1 MRQIS
6 AEDPFF
12 GAAVREK
19 RPVSSPLDPALANAA
34 RAAEV
39 DLDPSAIAAS
49 LGSGSGSA
57 NLADAYETVDDSADF
72 LGKTVSSALRLS
84 GDGQDSS
91 GKKKKEKKS
100 KKKEKSFSGKTN
112 DERSYSGSLP
122 DRPDALFA
130 STEKKEK
137 KKKKKKKGGSDEG
150 EKPKKPSK
158 KVRDW
163 DESESD

>member
-1 MRQIS
+1 M
-6 AEDPFF
+6 
-12 GAAVREK
+12 
-19 RPVSSPLDPALANAA
+19 
-34 RAAEV
+34 

-57 NLADAYETVDDSADF
+57 NLADAYEAVDDSADF

-84 GDGQDSS
+84 GDGLES
-91 GKKKKEKKS
+91 GKKKNEKKS
-100 KKKEKSFSGKTN
+100 KKKEKSFSGKS
-112 DERSYSGSLP
+112 DERSSSGSLA

-130 STEKKEK
+130 SAEKKEKK